1 MVQCNRCLKSDPF
14 LRLNAHGICYQC
26 ALDDESD
33 TRKLVRRI
41 IRIGPQYLGTPTGDT
56 VRKDYYVYAW
66 RIKDTG
72 EIFYVGMGRGR
83 RAYNIHE
90 RAYEAEKIRKSFDTE
105 VIFLKEG
112 LTEEGALQV
121 EVDEVS
127 RLLNETTHMLTNR
140 IVPLRCPGDYYGRAQ
155 SAPPYQF
162 EETPVFY
169 ATEIDEHY
177 HGMQHRTFD
186 EVKGDALQSVYFIE
200 KTIGVDISEAVYRDD
215 YEKYLSYVTS
225 RLQQSGRRIMKT
237 KFAKSVTAWIYGG
250 DDFVVNYDIDQRL
263 ARERI
268 RRQIPAY
275 HLLDVWRYFN
285 RNQPSNW
292 LGLSI

>member
-1 MVQCNRCLKSDPF
+1 MVQCDKCLKRDPF
-14 LRLNAHGICYQC
+14 LRLNDNGICYQC
-26 ALDDESD
+26 TLDDEND
-33 TRKLVRRI
+33 IRKLVRSI

-83 RAYNIHE
+83 RAYNKHE

-140 IVPLRCPGDYYGRAQ
+140 IVPLRCLGDYYGRAR

-162 EETPVFY
+162 EKTPVFY

-177 HGMQHRTFD
+177 HGMQHREFD
-186 EVKGDALQSVYFIE
+186 EVKVDALQSAYFID
-200 KTIGVDISEAVYRDD
+200 KTIGADILGVVYGGD
-215 YEKYLSYVTS
+215 YEKYLSLVTS

-237 KFAKSVTAWIYGG
+237 KFVKSVTAWIYAG
-250 DDFVVNYDIDQRL
+250 DDFVVNYDISQ
-263 ARERI
+263 AHAQERI
-268 RRQIPAY
+268 GRQIPVF